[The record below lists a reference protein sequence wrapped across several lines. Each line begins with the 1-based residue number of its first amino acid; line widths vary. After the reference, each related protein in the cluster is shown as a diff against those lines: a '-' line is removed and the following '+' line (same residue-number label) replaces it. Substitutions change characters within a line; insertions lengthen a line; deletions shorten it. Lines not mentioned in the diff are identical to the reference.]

1 MSAAPERPLAVNLAS
16 VVAVPVGSSIVA
28 SICSAPAPM
37 PPLRTPVP
45 LTRACSLP
53 AASCG
58 SVVTSASIAP
68 ARSVPKSAPTS
79 CNRATFKRALP
90 DVRSRV
96 IARSATASTALA
108 QWPSKLGTT
117 MPPAASRSKRP
128 ASDKGWPATSPFAVR
143 LPPAEPSGRNSMVE
157 DTVVVPASPGYRTE
171 SRCSSTRRSNLPVW
185 PLPLPDRPNAAASLA
200 TRTSDSDQVC
210 VAAQGGLARQRH
222 LARDK
227 VGWHVGRAGIGKRAL
242 PADRQAF
249 AIAPRRQVEMGA
261 SHELALG
268 QRRERRQAGQLDRRL
283 DLADVGPGQVRA
295 AAARHRSHGRG
306 RVQRIERQ
314 AAVALHAERG
324 VERGAAEAGQTTVER
339 GDREIVGAAA
349 QRHRAFGL
357 LRQVAEY
364 GVRGET
370 QATPVDASEERRERA
385 RRVGLDRRRAVE
397 PIGQAIVAARGG
409 EAERPGR
416 KRRAAQDRRLVIHRR
431 LGGER
436 DRPGIG
442 QFLPASLRGAP
453 KPRSPRRSA
462 ANARCPWPQRHRP
475 RTR

>member
-1 MSAAPERPLAVNLAS
+1 MSAAPARPLAVSLAS
-16 VVAVPVGSSIVA
+16 VVAVPMGSSIVA

-45 LTRACSLP
+45 LDARLQPSRGKLRIGASLRP
-53 AASCG
+53 
-58 SVVTSASIAP
+58 
-68 ARSVPKSAPTS
+68 RSRRRGRCPSSAPTS
-79 CNRATFKRALP
+79 CSRATFNRALP

-96 IARSATASTALA
+96 IARSVTASTALA

-157 DTVVVPASPGYRTE
+157 DTVVLPASPGYRAA
-171 SRCSSTRRSNLPVW
+171 SRRSSTRRSNLPVW

-200 TRTSDSDQVC
+200 TRTSDSDQVSSRRK
-210 VAAQGGLARQRH
+210 A
-222 LARDK
+222 
-227 VGWHVGRAGIGKRAL
+227 AL
-242 PADRQAF
+242 PDSVTSRATRSVGTSGAPASASVPCQPNVRPSPSRRADRSRWAR
-249 AIAPRRQVEMGA
+249 PD
-261 SHELALG
+261 ELALG

-283 DLADVGPGQVRA
+283 DLADLGLGQVRA
-295 AAARHRSHGRG
+295 AAARHRGHGRG

-357 LRQVAEY
+357 LRQVAQH
-364 GVRGET
+364 GVR
-370 QATPVDASEERRERA
+370 A
-385 RRVGLDRRRAVE
+385 
-397 PIGQAIVAARGG
+397 
-409 EAERPGR
+409 
-416 KRRAAQDRRLVIHRR
+416 
-431 LGGER
+431 
-436 DRPGIG
+436 
-442 QFLPASLRGAP
+442 
-453 KPRSPRRSA
+453 
-462 ANARCPWPQRHRP
+462 
-475 RTR
+475 